1 MTAELHSS
9 KARLLDAALNVFR
22 GRGYHA
28 TKVEDVCAAA
38 GLTKGSF
45 FHHFASKEQLAV
57 EAAAHWS
64 AVTNAVFDQA
74 PYRRH
79 ADPLDRVFGYL
90 EFRRAILQ
98 GRVPEFTCFA
108 GTVVQETFDSHPAIR
123 DACERSIS
131 AHAAD
136 VAKDLAEARRRYA
149 PDAPWTAES
158 LALHTQAVLQGA
170 FVLAKARGGPA
181 VAVESVD
188 HLKRYIELLFARPS
202 RQEPSA

>member
-1 MTAELHSS
+1 MSAELHSS